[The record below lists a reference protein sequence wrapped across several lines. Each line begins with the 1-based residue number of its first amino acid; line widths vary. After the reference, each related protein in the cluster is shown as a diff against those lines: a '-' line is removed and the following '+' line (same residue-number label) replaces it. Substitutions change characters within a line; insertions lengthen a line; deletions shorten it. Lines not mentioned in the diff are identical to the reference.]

1 MTAANMSQLATV
13 HQGPPPG
20 YTAPGPDQDA
30 VLIRYDGHSLGGA
43 PIVYAQISLDDAA
56 RIPEKIFSHLDLS
69 EDDIEHGFFMQARD
83 DTTYVFID
91 TERHEKFL
99 DRAIDALESAGVT
112 CQSAVGDLRAMR
124 DAEGDIYPPACP
136 AFVENGMQ
144 FVDLEVGFERMA
156 EARRRRLETN
166 SADFPSL

>member
-13 HQGPPPG
+13 HRGPPPG

-43 PIVYAQISLDDAA
+43 PIVYAQISLEHAA

-69 EDDIEHGFFMQARD
+69 EDDIEHGFFMQSRD
-83 DTTYVFID
+83 DTTYIFID
-91 TERHEKFL
+91 TDRHEKFL

-124 DAEGDIYPPACP
+124 DADGDVYPPACP
-136 AFVENGMQ
+136 AFVENGME

-156 EARRRRLETN
+156 EARRQLGARRDAET
-166 SADFPSL
+166 PSL